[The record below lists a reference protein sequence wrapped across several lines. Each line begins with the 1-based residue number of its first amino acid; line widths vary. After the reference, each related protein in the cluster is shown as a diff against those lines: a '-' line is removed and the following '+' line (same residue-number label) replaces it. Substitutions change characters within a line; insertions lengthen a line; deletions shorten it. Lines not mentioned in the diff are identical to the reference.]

1 MFKELL
7 INYERGNLEDD
18 KLIKLAS
25 MIDVEISQDFI
36 ENEIFFGIGNKFD
49 NSVYGTGK
57 IYIFKNNSTNEFLLI
72 DTYLLPADQFEMM
85 KIGIRCK
92 EEKYNC
98 IKKILSECFEEESYR
113 PIFENIIEFEDNRLQ
128 KISKQKEVE
137 LKLFQKNN
145 IGPVNKVTIEVKN
158 FK

>member
-49 NSVYGTGK
+49 NLVYGTGK

-92 EEKYNC
+92 KEKYNC
-98 IKKILSECFEEESYR
+98 IKKFYLNVLKKSLIGLY
-113 PIFENIIEFEDNRLQ
+113 L
-128 KISKQKEVE
+128 KI
-137 LKLFQKNN
+137 
-145 IGPVNKVTIEVKN
+145 
-158 FK
+158 